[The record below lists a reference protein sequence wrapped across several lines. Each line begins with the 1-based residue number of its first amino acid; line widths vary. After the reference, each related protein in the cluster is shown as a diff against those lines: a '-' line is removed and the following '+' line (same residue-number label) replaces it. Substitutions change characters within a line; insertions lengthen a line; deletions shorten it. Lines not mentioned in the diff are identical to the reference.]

1 MSRKNDRAERKLKE
15 WGECPTQIEITF
27 DDDDWLI
34 EAAKELR
41 QAKESASKRH
51 RSIETVTLPGD
62 EQGGSAAPKNPDWEG
77 YKRNV

>member
-1 MSRKNDRAERKLKE
+1 MSRKSERAERKLKE

-41 QAKESASKRH
+41 LAKERDSKRY
-51 RSIETVTLPGD
+51 RSVETVTLPGD
-62 EQGGSAAPKNPDWEG
+62 EQGRSAAPRNPG
-77 YKRNV
+77 TT

>member
-1 MSRKNDRAERKLKE
+1 MSRKSERAEHKLKE

-41 QAKESASKRH
+41 LAKESKY
-51 RSIETVTLPGD
+51 RSVETVTLPGD
-62 EQGGSAAPKNPDWEG
+62 EQGRSTTPKNPG
-77 YKRNV
+77 TT